1 MGYMVME
8 WFYYIL
14 CMVCMVLVGEWT
26 YHWTV
31 RDWKKFVLAGVIY
44 IAGFVHCIVLGYLGI
59 TVFVFFEILA

>member
-1 MGYMVME
+1 MEYMVME
-8 WFYYIL
+8 WIYYIL

-44 IAGFVHCIVLGYLGI
+44 AAGFVYCAG
-59 TVFVFFEILA
+59 A